1 MFEVAIAIILL
12 FCKLLFEAKMLFKC
26 NNNVK
31 MDFKQVNAGWV
42 DNYFEECEFKSRP
55 FRLQYLVY

>member
-1 MFEVAIAIILL
+1 
-12 FCKLLFEAKMLFKC
+12 
-26 NNNVK
+26 